1 VKRNWLILIM
11 GAVFLLSLVGCGTSD
26 TSGGEKGSEE
36 ASKTTLEKAQET
48 GKIVVGFANE
58 KPYAYKDA
66 DGTITGEAVEVARA
80 VLSEMGIKEMEG
92 VVTEFSSLIP
102 GLKAGR
108 FDVIT
113 AGMYIT
119 PERCKE
125 VAFGE
130 PEYSIGESLAVAKGN
145 PLNLKSYQD
154 IIDNPDAKIAIMA
167 GAIESTY
174 LSEMGMK
181 PEQIVTVPD
190 IPSNIQALES
200 GRVDAITM
208 TSMTLR
214 SALEGAGTKNI
225 EVVADFEQPV
235 INGKDVRGYGAAAF
249 KNADTDFV
257 EAYNAELQKMKSS
270 GKLLE
275 IISEFG
281 FTESEL
287 PGDVTKDQLC
297 GA

>member
-1 VKRNWLILIM
+1 MKKNR
-11 GAVFLLSLVGCGTSD
+11 LLLVIGFTLLLALVGCGTSD
-26 TSGGEKGSEE
+26 SAGGEKAPAEG
-36 ASKTTLEKAQET
+36 KTTLEKAQET

-80 VLSEMGIKEMEG
+80 VLKEMGINEMEG

-108 FDVIT
+108 FDIIT

-125 VAFGE
+125 VAFAE
-130 PEYSIGESLAVAKGN
+130 PEYSIGEALAVAKGN

-174 LSEMGMK
+174 LNDMGIK

-190 IPSNIQALES
+190 IPGNIQALES

-225 EVVADFEQPV
+225 EVVTDFEQP
-235 INGKDVRGYGAAAF
+235 IIDGKDVRGYGAAAF

-257 EAYNAELQKMKSS
+257 EAYNVKLENLKSS

-281 FTESEL
+281 FSETEL